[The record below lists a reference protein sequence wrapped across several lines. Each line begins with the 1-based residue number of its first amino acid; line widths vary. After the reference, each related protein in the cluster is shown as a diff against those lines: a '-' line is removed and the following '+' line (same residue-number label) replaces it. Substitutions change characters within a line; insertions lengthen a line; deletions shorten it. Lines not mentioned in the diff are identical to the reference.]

1 MFFIQY
7 DFGRVLQILQV
18 HRLHLRGERFVFNDC
33 VQFEIPKPASDI
45 EIRGSN
51 AGPASVSHRGLR
63 VQHGPVPLKHANA
76 RFEQRSVP
84 RPR

>member
-18 HRLHLRGERFVFNDC
+18 HCLHLRGERFVFDDC

-51 AGPASVSHRGLR
+51 AGPASSATAVFACSMGRSTR
-63 VQHGPVPLKHANA
+63 ARER